1 MKAILRFQLPATV
14 GSDLAGVVLEV
25 GHHVTRFIPGDVV
38 FTSFVLVTCIF
49 LFLTAPLFLGDK
61 APFRSASQAGSELT
75 PVRKTRLVHWVGLLM
90 NEIMNQISE
99 LVAILRRDKFVL
111 ALRVPLASF
120 DAAESVACLQWVI
133 PRVRDGVAFFK
144 NKKEQRRATA
154 IWMPFVVIMASRLH
168 L

>member
-25 GHHVTRFIPGDVV
+25 GHHVTRFKPGDAVL
-38 FTSFVLVTCIF
+38 TSFVLVTCIF
-49 LFLTAPLFLGDK
+49 LFLTAPLFLVTKRLFVLLRKLD
-61 APFRSASQAGSELT
+61 PNQP

-111 ALRVPLASF
+111 ALSAPLASF
-120 DAAESVACLQWVI
+120 DAAESVACLQWVT
-133 PRVRDGVAFFK
+133 DTCGVAFFK
-144 NKKEQRRATA
+144 NKKEHARRATA
-154 IWMPFVVIMASRLH
+154 MWMPFVVIMATRLH

>member
-25 GHHVTRFIPGDVV
+25 GHHVTRFKPGDAVL
-38 FTSFVLVTCIF
+38 TSFVLVTCIF

-61 APFRSASQAGSELT
+61 APFRSASQAGPELT

-111 ALRVPLASF
+111 ALSAPLASF
-120 DAAESVACLQWVI
+120 DAAESVACLQLVT
-133 PRVRDGVAFFK
+133 DTCGVAFFK
-144 NKKEQRRATA
+144 NKKEHARRATA
-154 IWMPFVVIMASRLH
+154 MWMPFVVIMATRLH